1 MITKIR
7 LQNWKSFKDSTIY
20 IDSLGILIGTNASG
34 KSNVLDAFAFLRAV
48 GEGKS
53 LLDAI
58 QAVRGGEDW
67 IIRRGED
74 FFCIEIEIEIDGSYY
89 LLDLRVIKR
98 NSVFSFGPCEI
109 HRLGIEGDDVS
120 LGSDGDLL
128 IVGVPSYAG
137 KVPEMAVRSL
147 RRFLGNNTPAII
159 VSVYGNR
166 AYDDTL
172 IELKDLMESHGF
184 KLLSAAAVIAQ
195 HSIFPKIAEGRPNA
209 DDMEKLHEF
218 ASKSRELL
226 IQIPKMSAVSRLMV
240 KGNRPY
246 RDTKP
251 IPLHPE
257 GSKGKC
263 ISCHACVKMCPV
275 GAITMKEPYKTN
287 EKKCI
292 SCGRCVVVCPEHG

>member
-58 QAVRGGEDW
+58 QTVRGGEDW

-74 FFCIEIEIEIDGSYY
+74 FFCIEIEIEIEGSYY

-98 NSVFSFGPCEI
+98 NSDFSFGPCEI

-147 RRFLGNNTPAII
+147 RRFQGNNTPAII

-184 KLLSAAAVIAQ
+184 KFLSAAAVIAQ

>member
-58 QAVRGGEDW
+58 QTVRGGEDW

-74 FFCIEIEIEIDGSYY
+74 FFCIEIEIEIEGSYY

-98 NSVFSFGPCEI
+98 NSDFSFGPCEI

-251 IPLHPE
+251 IPLHLE

>member
-53 LLDAI
+53 LLDVI
-58 QAVRGGEDW
+58 QTVRGGEDW

-74 FFCIEIEIEIDGSYY
+74 FFCIEIEIEIEGSYY

-98 NSVFSFGPCEI
+98 NSDFSFGPCEI

>member
-58 QAVRGGEDW
+58 QTVRGGEDW

-74 FFCIEIEIEIDGSYY
+74 FFCIEIEIEIEGSYY

-184 KLLSAAAVIAQ
+184 KFLSAAAVIAQ

>member
-58 QAVRGGEDW
+58 QTVRGGEDW

-74 FFCIEIEIEIDGSYY
+74 FFCIEIEIEIEGSYY

-98 NSVFSFGPCEI
+98 NSDFSFGPCEI

-246 RDTKP
+246 RDNKP

-263 ISCHACVKMCPV
+263 ISCYACVKMCPV

>member
-1 MITKIR
+1 MNIKNIHLVYYSATFSTRRVVREIASQFQKPVKEYDITSDMLK
-7 LQNWKSFKDSTIY
+7 
-20 IDSLGILIGTNASG
+20 
-34 KSNVLDAFAFLRAV
+34 
-48 GEGKS
+48 
-53 LLDAI
+53 
-58 QAVRGGEDW
+58 
-67 IIRRGED
+67 
-74 FFCIEIEIEIDGSYY
+74 
-89 LLDLRVIKR
+89 
-98 NSVFSFGPCEI
+98 
-109 HRLGIEGDDVS
+109 DDVS
-120 LGSDGDLL
+120 LGSEEDLL

-137 KVPEMAVRSL
+137 RVPEMAVRSL

-159 VSVYGNR
+159 VCVYGNR

-172 IELKDLMESHGF
+172 IELKDLVESHGF

-209 DDMEKLHEF
+209 DDMEKLHDF

-226 IQIPKMSAVSRLMV
+226 LKIPKMFAVSRLMV

-263 ISCHACVKMCPV
+263 TSCHACVKMCPV
-275 GAITMKEPYKTN
+275 GAITMGEPYKTN

-292 SCGRCVVVCPEHG
+292 SCGRCVVVCPEHARLFGGLLYKAVSWKFEKAYSEPKQPEFFYVNV

>member
-1 MITKIR
+1 M
-7 LQNWKSFKDSTIY
+7 
-20 IDSLGILIGTNASG
+20 GILIGTNASG

-58 QAVRGGEDW
+58 QTVRGGEDW

-74 FFCIEIEIEIDGSYY
+74 FFCIEIEIEIEGSYY

-137 KVPEMAVRSL
+137 RVPEMAVRSL

-209 DDMEKLHEF
+209 DDMEKLHDF